1 MPKTTRQMDALK
13 DTFEK
18 LYSAVQND
26 DLPGLLNQ
34 TATLIASVT
43 GWEPAAKPDAGEG
56 SMGPS
61 YGPAYTAA
69 AAMENIKAGYHY
81 TGIRDGRRLSDEQL
95 KEKEEGVAEAI
106 AYFTAFGIPADMAE
120 YGYRDGLT
128 GFVGPRTFGS
138 PGADLAE
145 FVGKS
150 LQTWLDQQWAIR
162 AGGGKPSTGG

>member
-1 MPKTTRQMDALK
+1 MEKNEFGLPPVYYNALVAGAEAFFQTTGKALAAAINGTAGTRPGPMD
-13 DTFEK
+13 
-18 LYSAVQND
+18 
-26 DLPGLLNQ
+26 
-34 TATLIASVT
+34 
-43 GWEPAAKPDAGEG
+43 
-56 SMGPS
+56 PS
-61 YGPAYTAA
+61 YPPAYTAA